1 MQNKANS
8 RKSQMCINTVITMNY
23 EQRTMNIELKNK
35 PNSNPTCSEL
45 VEPIY
50 HGVASGEAGIYHGV
64 ASGEAGTN
72 PISDDGR
79 PSSFDCPLTSG
90 LTVQGILVIVL
101 PILCIV
107 KSFDMFDVFSDLRQ

>member
-1 MQNKANS
+1 
-8 RKSQMCINTVITMNY
+8 MNY

-35 PNSNPTCSEL
+35 PNSNPIYPVVASGEAGIYP
-45 VEPIY
+45 VVASGEAGIY

>member
-1 MQNKANS
+1 MKVS
-8 RKSQMCINTVITMNY
+8 TVITRNY

-35 PNSNPTCSEL
+35 PNSNPIYHGVASGEAG
-45 VEPIY
+45 IY